1 MSAAE
6 THVAKAHP
14 SVTSYVALRLSGE
27 IDLGNSPDL
36 QSALEAA
43 IQQEGP
49 ILIDV
54 HELTFIDS
62 TGIHVLV
69 EAAKALQNHGCL
81 VIHGEQ
87 KQLSKI
93 LDLIGVD
100 AMVKNLHRVHRGE
113 EEKVPSKA
121 LL

>member
-1 MSAAE
+1 MSTGEVDIARAQ
-6 THVAKAHP
+6 P
-14 SVTSYVALRLSGE
+14 SVTSNVALRLSGE
-27 IDLGNSPDL
+27 IDLSNVQDL
-36 QSALEAA
+36 QCALEPA
-43 IQQEGP
+43 IHQGGP

-62 TGIHVLV
+62 TGIHAWV
-69 EAAKALQNHGCL
+69 EAAKALKDRGCL

-87 KQLSKI
+87 KQLSKM

-100 AMVKNLHRVHRGE
+100 TMVKNLHRVHRSE